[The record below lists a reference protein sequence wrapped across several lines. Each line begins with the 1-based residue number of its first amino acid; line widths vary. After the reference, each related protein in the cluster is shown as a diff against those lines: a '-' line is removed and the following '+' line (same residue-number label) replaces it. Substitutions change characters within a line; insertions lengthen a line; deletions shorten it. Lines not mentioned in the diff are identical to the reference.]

1 MIIKYK
7 YFRQK
12 NEEITLFGI
21 EFFCGLVHR
30 NTAVLEPNI

>member
-1 MIIKYK
+1 MLIKYK

-21 EFFCGLVHR
+21 EFFCGFLQS
-30 NTAVLEPNI
+30 NAAP